1 MCACVCIYTFY
12 IHTLKKKSSLF
23 DLAKPLT
30 RRPISSRSWKKIQTK
45 QVPHFSRLGSD
56 QNKHL
61 PSSSLAQLMWAV
73 DCNQILHL
81 HSAVAI
87 EKQCKE
93 SRHRRFGEKKG
104 TLQLIVNKNGILS
117 FRLNYFQLSGKI
129 CSCFPMLVLAFN
141 SSDHYAQIQVLFTC
155 SWSTVL
161 ILLLWCPCYRLRYIL
176 GSSACLH
183 KYLVILC

>member
-1 MCACVCIYTFY
+1 MCIYTFY
-12 IHTLKKKSSLF
+12 IYTLKKSSLF
-23 DLAKPLT
+23 DLAKSPT

-56 QNKHL
+56 QSKHL
-61 PSSSLAQLMWAV
+61 PSFSLAQLMWAA

-104 TLQLIVNKNGILS
+104 ILQLIVNKNGILS
-117 FRLNYFQLSGKI
+117 FQLNYFQLSGKI
-129 CSCFPMLVLAFN
+129 TCSCFPMLVSAFN
-141 SSDHYAQIQVLFTC
+141 SSDHYAQIHILFTC

-161 ILLLWCPCYRLRYIL
+161 ILLLWYPCYSLRYIL

-183 KYLVILC
+183 K